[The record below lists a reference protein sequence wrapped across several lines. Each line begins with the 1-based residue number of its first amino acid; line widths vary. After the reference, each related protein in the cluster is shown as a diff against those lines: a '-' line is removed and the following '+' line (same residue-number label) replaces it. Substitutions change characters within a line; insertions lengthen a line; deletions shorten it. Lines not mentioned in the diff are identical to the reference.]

1 MALAEPGTW
10 RVTPANVLALAVD
23 VERLWSHLQTLRPLD
38 VKARR
43 APVAEALKNARLTP
57 EDIVDRLTLTPLGD
71 ENSASE

>member
-1 MALAEPGTW
+1 M
-10 RVTPANVLALAVD
+10 
-23 VERLWSHLQTLRPLD
+23 D

-43 APVAEALKNARLTP
+43 EPVAEALKNARLTP

>member
-1 MALAEPGTW
+1 MA
-10 RVTPANVLALAVD
+10 
-23 VERLWSHLQTLRPLD
+23 SHAGKRARAGRRRGAFVVSPPDAATLD